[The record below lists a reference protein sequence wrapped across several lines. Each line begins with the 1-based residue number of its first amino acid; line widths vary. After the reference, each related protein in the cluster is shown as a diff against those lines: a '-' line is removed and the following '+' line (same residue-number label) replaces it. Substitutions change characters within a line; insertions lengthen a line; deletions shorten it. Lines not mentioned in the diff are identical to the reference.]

1 MLHILPYNRVV
12 RDLGELS
19 EEKFL
24 EMVQENFELE
34 KDDRPVAPQ
43 APHVFGM
50 YISGQ
55 WYKLTAREGTY
66 PKRIPSIPW
75 M

>member
-24 EMVQENFELE
+24 EMVQENFEL
-34 KDDRPVAPQ
+34 
-43 APHVFGM
+43 
-50 YISGQ
+50 
-55 WYKLTAREGTY
+55 
-66 PKRIPSIPW
+66 KR
-75 M
+75 MTGR

>member
-24 EMVQENFELE
+24 EMVQ
-34 KDDRPVAPQ
+34 
-43 APHVFGM
+43 G
-50 YISGQ
+50 
-55 WYKLTAREGTY
+55 KLRTG
-66 PKRIPSIPW
+66 KG
-75 M
+75 